1 MSIGRNDL
9 CHCGSGKKYKK
20 CCMKKDEQQVALEMK
35 EEQFNKEK
43 ERLVFTV
50 DRFLQNQASS
60 LEIRK
65 LEDEFTERAK
75 HSRKDAGF
83 AMFWRIFFYRYR
95 NGLRGIEWFWEVQG
109 HTLKD
114 ELKEMAERWVEMK
127 PRLLMAVDL
136 QEDVIVYE
144 DIHTKEQFPCA
155 KENKGPDCIAWNST
169 IGLLEPMFDRYYFN
183 GLRGM
188 YGPEELYETYDK
200 VQSWMTE
207 EEISYDEALRRFY
220 PEILASL
227 SENESPKRAQEA
239 LPVTEFTYI
248 YDVVEPEVVYAL
260 IQNEPEFT
268 IDHWDERKMNF
279 SWTKN
284 WQEYTDSEAPG
295 VVRIADEYASF
306 TWNRVTE
313 TITMKAI
320 HLRYVN
326 PMVRKMM
333 EADGAIMLREDS
345 EKHLGDL
352 PGAIY
357 KRQSLKVEYGTPK
370 LFGTLAQ
377 QRRLIPVDDP
387 ILLYGN
393 RSLREVVEQGEGHL
407 AERWLKRSENGSHV
421 MLWKDYQDL
430 SVTPDY
436 NAVRRELGMPLSP
449 FVTSYESRVTTL
461 ESIETQDERETVVI
475 EAEVPYYEDLG
486 FTDKTKNAFYARD
499 LVRFYREKVDG
510 KSDSTKRKY
519 KKALS
524 AIRGALER
532 QGSYAR
538 NWEELGD
545 DFWTEAL
552 FEDEEVQAQCPRK
565 FQATEFASV
574 VKMLLK
580 WLRSKGL
587 L

>member
-1 MSIGRNDL
+1 MTVGRNDL

-20 CCMKKDEQQVALEMK
+20 CCMQKNEQQEVYALK
-35 EEQFNKEK
+35 EERFHEQKEQ
-43 ERLVFTV
+43 LVYAV
-50 DRFLQNQASS
+50 ERFLMNQVSS
-60 LEIRK
+60 DEIRK
-65 LEDEFTERAK
+65 LEREFTERAEHK
-75 HSRKDAGF
+75 RKDAGF
-83 AMFWRIFFYRYR
+83 AMFWRIFFLRYE
-95 NGLRGIEWFWEVQG
+95 NGLRGIEWFWESKR
-109 HTLKD
+109 HALRD
-114 ELKEMAERWVEMK
+114 EMKEMAERWVK
-127 PRLLMAVDL
+127 LRPRLLMAVDL

-155 KENKGPDCIAWNST
+155 KENQGPDCIAWNTT
-169 IGLLEPMFDRYYFN
+169 IGLLEPMVDRYYFN

-188 YGPEELYETYDK
+188 YGPEELRETYDK
-200 VQSWMTE
+200 VQSWMKDE
-207 EEISYDEALRRFY
+207 GISYEETLRRYY

-227 SENESPKRAQEA
+227 NGKKSPEKNQEA

-248 YDVVEPEVVYAL
+248 YDVVDPEVASAL
-260 IQNEPEFT
+260 IHNEPEFT
-268 IDHWDERKMNF
+268 IDHRDELEMKF

-306 TWNRVTE
+306 TWNRVTD
-313 TITMKAI
+313 TITMMAF

-326 PMVRKMM
+326 PMLRKMM
-333 EADGAIMLREDS
+333 ESDGAIMLREDR

-377 QRRLIPVDDP
+377 QRRLIPLDDP

-393 RSLREVVEQGEGHL
+393 RSLREVVEQGEDHL
-407 AERWLKRSENGSHV
+407 AERWLKRSENQSHV
-421 MLWKDYQDL
+421 MLWNDQQDL

-436 NAVRRELGMPLSP
+436 SAVRRELGLPLSP
-449 FVTSYESRVTTL
+449 FVTSRESRRTTL
-461 ESIETQDERETVVI
+461 ESIESHDERETIVI

-486 FTDKTKNAFYARD
+486 FTDETKNAFYARD

-519 KKALS
+519 KKALY

-532 QGSYAR
+532 KGSYAR
-538 NWEELGD
+538 SWEELGD
-545 DFWTEAL
+545 VFWTEDL

-565 FQATEFASV
+565 FQATEFSSV

-580 WLRSKGL
+580 WLRSKEL

>member
-1 MSIGRNDL
+1 MQ
-9 CHCGSGKKYKK
+9 
-20 CCMKKDEQQVALEMK
+20 KDEQQETLEMK
-35 EEQFNKEK
+35 EEQFNKQKEK
-43 ERLVFTV
+43 LVFAV

-60 LEIRK
+60 SEIRK
-65 LEDEFTERAK
+65 LEDEFTERAEY
-75 HSRKDAGF
+75 SRKDSGF
-83 AMFWRIFFYRYR
+83 AMFWRIFFLRYK
-95 NGLRGIEWFWEVQG
+95 NGLRGIEWFWEVEG
-109 HTLKD
+109 HDLKD

-127 PRLLMAVDL
+127 PRLVMAVDL

-144 DIHTKEQFPCA
+144 DMHTKEQFPCA
-155 KENKGPDCIAWNST
+155 KEKQGPDRIAWNST

-200 VQSWMTE
+200 IQSWMIE
-207 EEISYDEALRRFY
+207 EGISFDEALLRYY

-227 SENESPKRAQEA
+227 SEDESPKREQEA
-239 LPVTEFTYI
+239 IPVTEFTYI
-248 YDVVEPEVVYAL
+248 YDVVDPEASYAL

-268 IDHWDERKMNF
+268 IDHWDEKKMNF

-284 WQEYTDSEAPG
+284 WQGYTDSEAPG

-313 TITMKAI
+313 TITMTAF

-326 PMVRKMM
+326 PMLRKLM
-333 EADGAIMLREDS
+333 ESDGAIKLREDR

-357 KRQSLKVEYGTPK
+357 MRQSLKVEHGTPK

-377 QRRLIPVDDP
+377 QRRLIPLDDP
-387 ILLYGN
+387 IFLYGN
-393 RSLREVVEQGEGHL
+393 RSLRELVQQGEGQL
-407 AERWLKRSENGSHV
+407 AERWLKRSENQSHV
-421 MLWKDYQDL
+421 MLWQDHHDL

-436 NAVRRELGMPLSP
+436 NTVRRELGLQLSP
-449 FVTSYESRVTTL
+449 FVTSGESRRTTL
-461 ESIETQDERETVVI
+461 ESIESHDERETVVI

-486 FTDKTKNAFYARD
+486 FTDETKNAFYARD

-519 KKALS
+519 KKALF
-524 AIRGALER
+524 AIRGVLER
-532 QGSYAR
+532 KGSQVR
-538 NWEELGD
+538 SWEELGA
-545 DFWTEAL
+545 DFWTVDL
-552 FEDEEVQAQCPRK
+552 FEDEEVLAQYPRLV
-565 FQATEFASV
+565 QVHEFSSV
-574 VKMLLK
+574 VKALFK
-580 WLRSKGL
+580 WLRSKGDL
-587 L
+587 